1 MRQHWPTVMRNNTL
15 SLKQHKHAL
24 KIFHVN
30 YQPTKAAMESRD
42 EIHGFKT
49 VSNLA
54 NTVISKGRSHWCPE
68 SRKSEQA
75 PLSTTKMTQ
84 QQRSVSFRG
93 SGDHHRTSPHVDVW
107 HQGSNAE
114 RVLDVGMPGWAVQG
128 QCLCGWH
135 RWWDSDNKKKG
146 GRAGKGGGEGGRT
159 DVTSLSH
166 THNPEIEAEAE
177 EQPTTHHLTAAKSWQ
192 KEEWSEGFLHF
203 NRVSHK
209 CSQTKKEKKAKIK

>member
-1 MRQHWPTVMRNNTL
+1 MRNNTL

-93 SGDHHRTSPHVDVW
+93 SGDHHFTSPHVDVW
-107 HQGSNAE
+107 RQGSNAE
-114 RVLDVGMPGWAVQG
+114 RVLDVGMPG
-128 QCLCGWH
+128 
-135 RWWDSDNKKKG
+135 
-146 GRAGKGGGEGGRT
+146 
-159 DVTSLSH
+159 
-166 THNPEIEAEAE
+166 
-177 EQPTTHHLTAAKSWQ
+177 
-192 KEEWSEGFLHF
+192 
-203 NRVSHK
+203 
-209 CSQTKKEKKAKIK
+209 